1 MVRILFGK
9 YHRFF
14 LSVLIF
20 FGGVFLFFGFQ
31 LFLSADIGEDITIS
45 TDTTWEA
52 GTYSYN
58 SITISN
64 SATLTLNSH
73 YTNDQDGV
81 GVIINLDGDLTIEEG
96 SKISGKGTGYPIE
109 TGEGKGTKTVSSY
122 GGGAGHGG
130 NGGRGH
136 AGTGGGY
143 YGLTLFPTTLG
154 SGGVTSRGGKG
165 GSAIKIAAQNIT
177 INGSIDASASEAQIV
192 GSTEGSGGAGG
203 SIYIIANSLSGS
215 GTVKADGTDGKGY
228 SGGGGGG
235 RIAIYADTSEF
246 NSDNITANKGI
257 RGEKGTATRDGQP
270 GTIFIY
276 DTQTGS
282 VNATNDVTFYADQGI
297 SRDGTPRDDGIYY
310 FNSLTVS
317 NNATVTIGGHHT
329 DDTDGRGVTIN
340 LDGDLAI
347 EEGSK
352 ISANGQGYAG
362 ASGPGK
368 GKGESSQSGSGGSY
382 GGLGGPG
389 YSKPDTSETYGAD
402 QMKYPYLLG
411 SGGGNGDGGN
421 GGSGGGAVNLR
432 ILGSITNHGSIS
444 ANGAVGTGGY
454 SSWRPGGGSGGSVFV
469 FCNSLSGIGT
479 ISANGGSGAGDASY
493 GGGGGGGGRIAII
506 YSVSQNFSVENIS
519 VAGGIGSKTP
529 DRDGA
534 AGSIYISQQTLPPA
548 EFILKNPNNNSTE
561 FTNTTNVEFIPA
573 STDVTQYK
581 DALSIYEYPPT
592 FYGPG
597 WKATIEGKELDPE
610 EGEKTIK
617 AWLKD
622 EHELISSSVG
632 FATIILD
639 QTDPVLSVSNL
650 PLSTDSQMV
659 AISGTVADN
668 LSGIVSLAIQKFAL
682 MSPIIFFDPI
692 EQEIEINDDGSF
704 STNVS
709 LSIGDNQV
717 SLTATDGA
725 GNTKTENFTI
735 ARETASDDTADSDLT
750 PDDTTNDRDDNSATT
765 FDPYDPDNEIVS
777 SDKSEA
783 DREAEKTDKGL
794 INRAKEAILN
804 IGGCLLGNCLPKV
817 KTAITCFF
825 LGGALVGILYYL
837 LIIIRRKRRRENR
850 TSR

>member
-610 EGEKTIK
+610 EGEKTVR

-622 EHELISSSVG
+622 QNELIASTVG
-632 FATIILD
+632 QATIILD
-639 QTDPVLSVSNL
+639 QTDPVISIVSPGSVS
-650 PLSTDSQMV
+650 SETV
-659 AISGTVADN
+659 IITGTVSDN
-668 LSGIVSLAIQKFAL
+668 LSGVDSLAIQVIQL
-682 MSPIIFFDPI
+682 SHPVIFFNPMP
-692 EQEIEINDDGSF
+692 QEVVVNQDGTF
-704 STNVS
+704 SAVITLSVGVNQIS
-709 LSIGDNQV
+709 LA
-717 SLTATDGA
+717 ATDGA
-725 GNTKTENFTI
+725 GNSTTENVTVN
-735 ARETASDDTADSDLT
+735 RESQSTDKNPGDSSDSEDKISSSTEADSHVS
-750 PDDTTNDRDDNSATT
+750 PDPSVIDGSDNLNSKLA
-765 FDPYDPDNEIVS
+765 NGALVS
-777 SDKSEA
+777 KSEQ
-783 DREAEKTDKGL
+783 EDKGL
-794 INRAKEAILN
+794 AGKIGDNIRT
-804 IGGCLLGNCLPKV
+804 IGGCLLGNCPLQT
-817 KTAITCFF
+817 KTAIIYLFISNITIGVLCYLF
-825 LGGALVGILYYL
+825 LVFYFK
-837 LIIIRRKRRRENR
+837 KRAR
-850 TSR
+850 